1 MSFADSTFGLPL
13 PHRGREGW
21 GGLGKVT
28 GDILFASRPLHQSVP
43 DFKPHRLELAA
54 QLMIPEAQH
63 LDPLSREEL
72 VSGFVF
78 CPLVRKAVPTAIKF
92 DRQFCDGAIEIQ
104 KVDAACVLAAEF
116 EVAEAIVTQQTP
128 QAFFG
133 VGGFVA

>member
-1 MSFADSTFGLPL
+1 MQ
-13 PHRGREGW
+13 
-21 GGLGKVT
+21 VT
-28 GDILFASRPLHQSVP
+28 SDFFLTPRSLHQRVP
-43 DFKPHRLELAA
+43 DFEPDGFQLAA

-104 KVDAACVLAAEF
+104 KVDAAWVLAAEF
-116 EVAEAIVTQQTP
+116 EVVEAIVTQQTP